1 MSRPFAPRLRVSS
14 YLSDWMPSGDSRV
27 SVAGYFAGG
36 NTLSSPTSQIDKI
49 AFPSDTKTTLSATLT
64 YDVRYPA
71 GLSNSGVAGYNGGGY
86 SNGQAAN
93 QSGIDKIAF
102 PSDTKTTLAAT
113 LTYAVQAL
121 GSVSDSGVAGYF
133 AGGAGATVRDN
144 IDKIVF
150 SSDTKST
157 LVATLTSTV
166 SQVQGMANYGV
177 AGYFG
182 GGLSGAGSYLNR
194 IDKLTFSAETKST
207 LAATL
212 SNTAYSQAGIADS
225 GVAGYFGGG
234 YTGSAE
240 LDEIDKIT
248 FAADTKTTLAAT
260 LSSERAWVTG
270 MADSGVAGYFGGG
283 GEAGGA
289 TYLSGVDKIAF
300 PADTKTTL
308 AATLSQTK
316 YGMGGFAD
324 CGVF

>member
-1 MSRPFAPRLRVSS
+1 MRFDNRTRVST
-14 YLSDWMPSGDSRV
+14 YLSAWMPTGDSRV

-36 NTLSSPTSQIDKI
+36 STASTPTSQIDKI

-102 PSDTKTTLAAT
+102 PSDTKTTLSAT

-133 AGGAGATVRDN
+133 AGGTTGTVRDN

-177 AGYFG
+177 AGYLG
-182 GGLSGAGSYLNR
+182 GGYSGAGSYLNR

-212 SNTAYSQAGIADS
+212 SNTAYSQAGMADS

-234 YTGSAE
+234 YTGSGE
-240 LDEIDKIT
+240 LNEIDKIT
-248 FAADTKTTLAAT
+248 FPADTKTTLAAT
-260 LSSERAWVTG
+260 LSSQRGWVTG

-289 TYLSGVDKIAF
+289 TYLTAIDKITF

-308 AATLSQTK
+308 SATLTQGK
-316 YGMGGFAD
+316 YGMAGFAD
-324 CGVF
+324 CGGF

>member
-1 MSRPFAPRLRVSS
+1 MRFDNRTRVST
-14 YLSDWMPSGDSRV
+14 YLSAWMPSGDSRV

-36 NTLSSPTSQIDKI
+36 STASAPTSQIDKI

-71 GLSNSGVAGYNGGGY
+71 GMSNSGVAGYNGGGY

-102 PSDTKTTLAAT
+102 PADTKTTL
-113 LTYAVQAL
+113 
-121 GSVSDSGVAGYF
+121 S
-133 AGGAGATVRDN
+133 
-144 IDKIVF
+144 
-150 SSDTKST
+150 
-157 LVATLTSTV
+157 ATLTSTV

-177 AGYFG
+177 AGYLG
-182 GGLSGAGSYLNR
+182 GGYSGAASYLDR

-212 SNTAYSQAGIADS
+212 SNTAYSQAGMADS

-234 YTGSAE
+234 YTGSGE
-240 LDEIDKIT
+240 LNVIDKIT
-248 FAADTKTTLAAT
+248 FPADTKTTLAAT
-260 LSSERAWVTG
+260 LSSQRGWVTG

-289 TYLSGVDKIAF
+289 TYLTAIDKITF

-308 AATLSQTK
+308 SATLTQGK
-316 YGMGGFAD
+316 YGMAGFAD
-324 CGVF
+324 CGGL